1 MVAVIDRLGVATGV
15 SPGTVEIVVEL
26 AGRSA
31 TATLIVN

>member
-15 SPGTVEIVVEL
+15 SAGTVTITVEL
-26 AGRSA
+26 AGKSA